1 MKGNEG
7 VRNRDWRENW
17 LFQVTGS
24 FMGTSQDLKIE
35 ETSAVASW
43 SWGLDEPKDKPSQT
57 GSHDDSTGLLR

>member
-1 MKGNEG
+1 MFSSSYYSSSALSEG
-7 VRNRDWRENW
+7 DIWI
-17 LFQVTGS
+17 
-24 FMGTSQDLKIE
+24 DLKIE